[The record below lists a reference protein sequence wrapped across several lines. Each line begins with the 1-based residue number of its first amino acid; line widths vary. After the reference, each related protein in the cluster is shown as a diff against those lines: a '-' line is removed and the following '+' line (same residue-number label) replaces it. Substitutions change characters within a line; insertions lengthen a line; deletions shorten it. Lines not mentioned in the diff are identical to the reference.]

1 MMRYFFSKI
10 KIVLGLII
18 ISTSFSFAQYS
29 AYCVQKTNMYSVLPN
44 EENEIIFLGDS
55 ITDRCEWFE
64 LFANPLVRNRGLS
77 GDKTSGV
84 LDRLTEITES
94 KPDKVFIMIGVNDL
108 RHNISIDSI
117 LANYNNIVET
127 ILSESP
133 NTQIILQS
141 ILPVNNELGKP
152 KTTNQQIDSLNI
164 SIQTIA
170 KRFNIQYVYINSKL
184 KDAKGRLDEKFSED
198 GLHING
204 AAYLIWKSV
213 IENYFNN

>member
-1 MMRYFFSKI
+1 MRQFFSKI

-18 ISTSFSFAQYS
+18 ISTSFSFAQHS
-29 AYCVQKTNMYSVLPN
+29 AYWIQKTNMYLVLPN

-64 LFANPLVRNRGLS
+64 LFSNPLVRNRGLS

-84 LDRLTEITES
+84 LDRLSEITES

-108 RHNISIDSI
+108 RHNIDADSI
-117 LANYNNIVET
+117 VSNYIKIVET
-127 ILSESP
+127 IISDSP
-133 NTQIILQS
+133 GTKIILQS
-141 ILPVNNELGKP
+141 VLPVNSKIGKP
-152 KTTNQQIDSLNI
+152 KTTNQQVDSLNS

-170 KRFNIQYVYINSKL
+170 KRLNIPYVDINLKL
-184 KDAKGRLDEKFSED
+184 KDAEGRLDEKFSED

-204 AAYLIWKSV
+204 AAYLVWKSV
-213 IENYFNN
+213 IEDYVNN